1 MSDSAYTLRIAEWPA
16 DAAAIR
22 QVRERVFVE
31 EQQIPA
37 ELEWDDLDSQCIHVL
52 AVAANRDVVGTGRL
66 EPTGKIGRV
75 AVLKPLRG
83 QGIGTAMVQQLVAE
97 ARGAELAD
105 VYLHAQVDVL
115 HFYKKLG
122 FYPEGAQF
130 DEAGIPHR
138 KMRLNSEI

>member
-1 MSDSAYTLRIAEWPA
+1 MSDRAYTVRIAEWPT

-22 QVRERVFVE
+22 QVRECVFVE
-31 EQQIPA
+31 EQRIPA

-52 AVAANRDVVGTGRL
+52 AAVENRDVVGTARL

-75 AVLKPLRG
+75 AVLKPLRK
-83 QGIGTAMVQQLVAE
+83 QGIGTVMVRQLVAE
-97 ARGAELAD
+97 ARRAGYAEL
-105 VYLHAQVDVL
+105 YLHAQVDAL
-115 HFYKKLG
+115 HFYKNLG

-138 KMRLNSEI
+138 KMRFDSEI

>member
-1 MSDSAYTLRIAEWPA
+1 MSNRAYSLRTAEWLA

-22 QVRERVFVE
+22 HVRERVFVD

-37 ELEWDDLDSQCIHVL
+37 EVEWDGLDSQSIHVL
-52 AVAANRDVVGTGRL
+52 ASLENCDAVGTGRL

-83 QGIGTAMVQQLVAE
+83 KGIGTAIVQRLLTE
-97 ARGAELAD
+97 ARSAGYEE
-105 VYLHAQVDVL
+105 VYLHAQVEVL

-122 FYPEGAQF
+122 FTAVGKQF
-130 DEAGIPHR
+130 VEAGIPHR
-138 KMRLNSEI
+138 KMRLISES